1 MRYEERGT
9 LGWRRGKV
17 GWRSL
22 QEKGCG
28 KLAGAV
34 GLRLCFKNASMMRE
48 GMLRKVLAL
57 GEEGKEESGAWMR
70 GGFSGG
76 CEGNHGRW
84 CKD

>member
-1 MRYEERGT
+1 MKSAG
-9 LGWRRGKV
+9 LWDGGGGKV

-57 GEEGKEESGAWMR
+57 GEERKEESGVLDA
-70 GGFSGG
+70 
-76 CEGNHGRW
+76 GRVFRRL
-84 CKD
+84 